1 MRNGEYGPNLIEKK
15 ELGMTSME
23 REIQKNVE
31 LMTSA
36 RDLNKRFELVSREYQ
51 QVLAD
56 TKRLQDLV
64 KWQRFFGY
72 ETNAIEFFERLD
84 RNATQNRNAR

>member
-1 MRNGEYGPNLIEKK
+1 
-15 ELGMTSME
+15 ME

-31 LMTSA
+31 LMASA
-36 RDLNKRFELVSREYQ
+36 RDLNKQFELVSEKYQ
-51 QVLAD
+51 DVLVE

-64 KWQRFFGY
+64 KWQGFFGY

-84 RNATQNRNAR
+84 RNATQTRHAG